1 MRKTTT
7 GPRSPFRSVSW
18 IASAVFVG
26 ALAAIAL
33 VFTMQGLRTQGE
45 ERMPSTSTAPS
56 AASAICAP
64 LSGDDLGDTKWSP
77 LGSSYVPS
85 QADVGPG
92 VIESD
97 GFRRCF
103 APTPAGAVMAAA
115 NFVIQGS
122 AGADLRLRLAAEA
135 TMPGP
140 GRDAALAATGT
151 GGSTNNSVQIAA
163 YRVDEV
169 DERAALVTIVVR
181 TADGRLIQGS
191 VPLAWFDGDWK
202 LVVDPLTGAYT
213 VLSPVANLGGTT
225 PWSAGS

>member
-7 GPRSPFRSVSW
+7 GARSPFRSMSW

-26 ALAAIAL
+26 ALAVLAL
-33 VFTMQGLRTQGE
+33 VITMQGVRTQVE
-45 ERMPSTSTAPS
+45 EGTPSPSTAPS
-56 AASAICAP
+56 AASTICAP
-64 LSGDDLGDTKWSP
+64 LSGDDLGDTRWSP
-77 LGSSYVPS
+77 LGASFVPS

-92 VIESD
+92 VIEPD

-103 APTPAGAVMAAA
+103 APSPAGAVMAAA

-122 AGADLRLRLAAEA
+122 ASVDLRLRLAADA
-135 TMPGP
+135 TVPGP
-140 GRDAALAATGT
+140 GRDAALAAIGM

-169 DERAALVTIVVR
+169 DVREALITVVVR